1 MLDSNATP
9 QVPEIMMENGQFGLR
24 VPVAEDNLQMAG
36 RTVNATP
43 KAQWSRDG
51 QSWRDIPAPEIVD
64 GTMTFLTPVDAG
76 GIKLMRFVVEF
87 APPLEMN

>member
-9 QVPEIMMENGQFGLR
+9 QCPEIVMENGQFGLR

-51 QSWRDIPAPEIVD
+51 QSWLDIPAPGIVD
-64 GTMTFLTPVDAG
+64 GAMTFLTPVGCWWGEADALRG
-76 GIKLMRFVVEF
+76 GVRS
-87 APPLEMN
+87 AA